1 MQLKDKIYYVGVND
15 RTKHR
20 FEGQWLLPQ
29 GVSYNSYLVVDEK
42 VALIDTVEADFF
54 LEFIDKLHAVLG
66 DRKIDYLVIN
76 HMEPDHSGSISLLRK
91 YYPEV
96 KLVGNKKT
104 FDMVEG
110 FYGVPTADD
119 VEVSEGSEL
128 SLGASTLE
136 FHLVPMLHWP
146 ETMVSYLKEDKV
158 LFSGDVFGCFGAL
171 NGHIIDRN
179 MDTES
184 YLPEMERYY
193 AAILGKYGAQVLAG
207 LKKLSPLDIQMVCS
221 THGPVWTE
229 HIPTIIELYRRLG
242 AGETEEGIVVA
253 YGSMYGNTAEMA
265 QQLAKLLSLR
275 GVTDIRIYDVSKTNP
290 SYIISDAWKYSHLVC
305 MAPTYNLGLY
315 LTMENLLHELH
326 ALNFHNHK
334 VSIVGN
340 HSWASGAMKRMVDY
354 FTNEF
359 KNMEIVG
366 TPLDIKGA
374 LHDEQ
379 LPLFEELADSIV
391 ASLAETDIK
400 TL

>member
-1 MQLKDKIYYVGVND
+1 MQLTDKIYYVGVND

-20 FEGQWLLPQ
+20 FEGQWHLPQ

-54 LEFIDKLHAVLG
+54 LEFLDKLHVVLG

-91 YYPEV
+91 YYPDV

-119 VEVSEGSEL
+119 VEVTEGTEL
-128 SLGASTLE
+128 SLGSTTLR

-171 NGHIIDRN
+171 NGNIVDRN

-193 AAILGKYGAQVLAG
+193 AAILGKYGTQVLAG
-207 LKKLSPLDIQMVCS
+207 LKKLAPLEIEMICS

-229 HIPTIIELYRRLG
+229 HISTIIELYRRLG

-253 YGSMYGNTAEMA
+253 YGSMYGNTQRVAEA
-265 QQLAKLLSLR
+265 IAEGAAEAGVRKIVVHNLS
-275 GVTDIRIYDVSKTNP
+275 VSQP
-290 SYIISDAWKYSHLVC
+290 SYVLRDIFRYKGLAIGG
-305 MAPTYNLGLY
+305 PTYNSELFPVVNDM
-315 LTMENLLHELH
+315 MERLCGR
-326 ALNFHNHK
+326 K
-334 VSIVGN
+334 VSN
-340 HSWASGAMKRMVDY
+340 HVLAAFGGFSWAGQAVKILEKYNERMKMEMVDAPV
-354 FTNEF
+354 EW
-359 KNMEIVG
+359 KQ
-366 TPLDIKGA
+366 GA
-374 LHDEQ
+374 NPDVLERAR
-379 LPLFEELADSIV
+379 ELGRR
-391 ASLAETDIK
+391 LAAAVK
-400 TL
+400 A